1 MVQRVWYKSFKMI
14 GHSSEEV
21 CELANRVRAE
31 VAAELKRMGE
41 IGYIWWRLYP
51 EYKIEELTP
60 EEIAKGKAARHLVR
74 MRLGTMP
81 ALKTR
86 FWLDLSLAV
95 DNRSN
100 EPLVPR

>member
-1 MVQRVWYKSFKMI
+1 
-14 GHSSEEV
+14 
-21 CELANRVRAE
+21 
-31 VAAELKRMGE
+31 
-41 IGYIWWRLYP
+41 
-51 EYKIEELTP
+51 
-60 EEIAKGKAARHLVR
+60 LVR